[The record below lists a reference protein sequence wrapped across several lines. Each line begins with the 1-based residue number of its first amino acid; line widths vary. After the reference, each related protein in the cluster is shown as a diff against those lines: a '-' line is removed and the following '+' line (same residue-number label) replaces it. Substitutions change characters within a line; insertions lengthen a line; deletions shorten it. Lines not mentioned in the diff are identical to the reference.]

1 MRIVWSFR
9 NIAVI
14 LPTKSNYRQFVR
26 PVPDGYY
33 EIISGHR
40 RKHAA
45 EKLGYRKVPVIIRV
59 LSEDDSILSI
69 DEDRRRNATLLEDS
83 FYNRKNLNPQIHD
96 TEFFA
101 DLETWQR
108 KQRRRGTAVP
118 GTDRISAKI
127 EVKYVQISKKII
139 DERKT
144 TWYVFLKKEII
155 LKANLLKGRVAKP
168 EGTKVRKFDHVSRL
182 PLFPYH
188 HNIWKRCLNR
198 RDSDTFYT
206 IQMCDFKKIQ
216 QGHWQILASVLF
228 VCKNG

>member
-1 MRIVWSFR
+1 MMVPFTCFRQSIAIQALHITKLYQKYMDGSFQ
-9 NIAVI
+9 N
-14 LPTKSNYRQFVR
+14 S
-26 PVPDGYY
+26 
-33 EIISGHR
+33 
-40 RKHAA
+40 
-45 EKLGYRKVPVIIRV
+45 
-59 LSEDDSILSI
+59 
-69 DEDRRRNATLLEDS
+69 LLIWKPGRGS
-83 FYNRKNLNPQIHD
+83 KGGG
-96 TEFFA
+96 
-101 DLETWQR
+101 
-108 KQRRRGTAVP
+108 GTAVP

-168 EGTKVRKFDHVSRL
+168 EGTKVRKLDHVSRL